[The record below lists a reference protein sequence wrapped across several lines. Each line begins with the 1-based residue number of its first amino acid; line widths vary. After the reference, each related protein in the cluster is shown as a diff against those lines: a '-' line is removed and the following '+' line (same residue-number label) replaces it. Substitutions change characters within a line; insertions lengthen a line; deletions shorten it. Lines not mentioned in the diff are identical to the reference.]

1 MIRKEELN
9 IHNDYIAD
17 ADELNFES
25 KPKKFS
31 IDEIE
36 KQEMRVGQMSEL
48 CNKLSLENTR
58 LRIENERLNK
68 KLSSIAKCFISTS
81 IKDDIEMAAG
91 KEIKEILEK

>member
-1 MIRKEELN
+1 MKYITFCLEFKNEENENITEEFYKILYKEFAEKIKGIRWGT
-9 IHNDYIAD
+9 
-17 ADELNFES
+17 
-25 KPKKFS
+25 FS

-68 KLSSIAKCFISTS
+68 KLSSI
-81 IKDDIEMAAG
+81 
-91 KEIKEILEK
+91 